1 MAIGILFVKG
11 TLLGAIPRALLVSAV
26 LYGLFMLGMLGA
38 GDVKLCGMSVLFLSW
53 KQSILFLVAGFLA
66 AGAVSL
72 GKMLFCGNLRE
83 RISYFCSFVADVLR
97 TGKVGLYFREEISL
111 VEKKAV
117 VHLAGPMLAGLL
129 FCIWFG

>member
-1 MAIGILFVKG
+1 MTGE
-11 TLLGAIPRALLVSAV
+11 LLRAIPRALLVSAV

-38 GDVKLCGMSVLFLSW
+38 GDVKLCGMSVLFLDW
-53 KQSILFLVAGFLA
+53 KQSVLFLTAGFLT

-83 RISYFCSFVADVLR
+83 RMSYFCSYVADILR
-97 TGKVGLYFREEISL
+97 TGKVGLYFREELSAA
-111 VEKKAV
+111 EKNAV
-117 VHLAGPMLAGLL
+117 VHLAGPMLAGWL